1 MIGDASTSK
10 TLATPRS
17 SIALT
22 RLYST
27 LCADL
32 PGGEPVTIPETTF
45 LLRATIGRAPLRWA
59 SRWNFE
65 PSLQDIPGNRISADE
80 QDR

>member
-1 MIGDASTSK
+1 MSF
-10 TLATPRS
+10 
-17 SIALT
+17 
-22 RLYST
+22 ST
-27 LCADL
+27 LYVDL

-45 LLRATIGRAPLRWA
+45 LLRATISRAPLRWA

-65 PSLQDIPGNRISADE
+65 PAPQDIPENRISADE